1 MVVGSGVHGGA
12 VDQEPQ
18 CGTEVTPGSLAA
30 LTLASEAAVDVGESC
45 ADAVLVLFEGVQVDG
60 VGEVGFEELVRFGFE
75 PPLSCV
81 PPHRHGVGVVVVR
94 SVMVWDRSA
103 RRSSKAAS
111 TRCASCA

>member
-60 VGEVGFEELVRFGFE
+60 VGEVGCEQAS
-75 PPLSCV
+75 LS
-81 PPHRHGVGVVVVR
+81 
-94 SVMVWDRSA
+94 S
-103 RRSSKAAS
+103 
-111 TRCASCA
+111 